1 MFRSSA
7 AAILAFLALPAVAQ
21 VTSQTECQKDY
32 FGVVRCQTQSNQT
45 ANPYK
50 HLNTPNISD
59 SFWNSYNRAAEAAA
73 RQRALKQEQEAERS
87 RQSAAN
93 AQADAARAQEAVA
106 ARVAAEIELQKRQG
120 REAAKLVASGNCAG
134 AESYALSEGN
144 LNLAK
149 TVREYCAAA
158 GK

>member
-1 MFRSSA
+1 MPPGPLEIRPCPA
-7 AAILAFLALPAVAQ
+7 GRLAEALALLYRHAPEGMRGQ
-21 VTSQTECQKDY
+21 L
-32 FGVVRCQTQSNQT
+32 VR
-45 ANPYK
+45 
-50 HLNTPNISD
+50 
-59 SFWNSYNRAAEAAA
+59 
-73 RQRALKQEQEAERS
+73 
-87 RQSAAN
+87 N